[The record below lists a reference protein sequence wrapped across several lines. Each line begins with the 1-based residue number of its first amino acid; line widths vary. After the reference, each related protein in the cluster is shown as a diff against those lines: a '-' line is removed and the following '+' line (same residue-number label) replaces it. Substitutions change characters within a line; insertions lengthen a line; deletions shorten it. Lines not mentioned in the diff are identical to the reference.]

1 MAWWCF
7 YFYTGWH
14 VLKRLCKTNR
24 NMFKNDLL
32 PNDGGVNDLS
42 GFLKLVYGFVL
53 SSTCLPNRNFMNTQ
67 RPCGRMK
74 GWEFASKDPT
84 NINWSTAHSSE
95 YMVSSK
101 CWVWMAF
108 NCVISVWTFKLWN
121 TLGVVVGQVGCT
133 RLAWLV
139 CVTFVACI
147 ALIYAFKREGNRN
160 AMSSEV
166 TEREKERLMSARQ
179 IGAFRRRRGMN
190 VRYTSKG
197 FLHCGVCVCVCLC
210 PVLSHSH
217 WWLLWIRRW
226 PQPFRPEVPPPNRS
240 PRCTLM

>member
-1 MAWWCF
+1 
-7 YFYTGWH
+7 
-14 VLKRLCKTNR
+14 
-24 NMFKNDLL
+24 
-32 PNDGGVNDLS
+32 
-42 GFLKLVYGFVL
+42 
-53 SSTCLPNRNFMNTQ
+53 
-67 RPCGRMK
+67 MK

-179 IGAFRRRRGMN
+179 IGAFRRRSGMN

-197 FLHCGVCVCVCLC
+197 FLHCGVCVRVCVCVC
-210 PVLSHSH
+210 VLSSPTATGGCCGSDAG
-217 WWLLWIRRW
+217 LSRLDRKC
-226 PQPFRPEVPPPNRS
+226 PPPIAQPAARLCKRRAEKERES
-240 PRCTLM
+240 YF